1 MKLFQFL
8 VSSNNEIINLKQS
21 FFVDT
26 LELKSIYFMNS
37 GDLVAGEEI
46 AEIEI
51 SFLEAPNVHTSQN
64 VDLIIM
70 PLNLE
75 AGKRKSKKHFNVM
88 WKNLQIP
95 QNFSIKVFKKDG
107 SLFDNAKIGE
117 ILINLEANSK

>member
-8 VSSNNEIINLKQS
+8 VSSNSQTINLKQS

-37 GDLVAGEEI
+37 GDLVAGEEV

-88 WKNLQIP
+88 WRNLQVP
-95 QNFSIKVFKKDG
+95 QNFFIKVFKKDG

>member
-8 VSSNNEIINLKQS
+8 ISSNSQTINLKQS

-37 GDLVAGEEI
+37 VDLVAGEEV

-51 SFLEAPNVHTSQN
+51 SFLEAPNIHTSQN

-75 AGKRKSKKHFNVM
+75 AGKRKSKKQFEVM
-88 WKNLQIP
+88 WRNLQVP
-95 QNFSIKVFKKDG
+95 QNFSVKVFKKDG

>member
-8 VSSNNEIINLKQS
+8 VSSNSETINLKQS

-37 GDLVAGEEI
+37 GDLVAGEEV

-70 PLNLE
+70 PLNTE
-75 AGKRKSKKHFNVM
+75 AGKRKSKKHFEVM
-88 WKNLQIP
+88 WRNLQIP
-95 QNFSIKVFKKDG
+95 QNFTIKVFKKDG

>member
-8 VSSNNEIINLKQS
+8 VSSNSETINLKQS

-37 GDLVAGEEI
+37 QDLVAGEEV

-70 PLNLE
+70 PLNTE
-75 AGKRKSKKHFNVM
+75 AGKRKSKKHFEVM
-88 WKNLQIP
+88 WRNLQIP
-95 QNFSIKVFKKDG
+95 QNFTIKVFKKDG

>member
-8 VSSNNEIINLKQS
+8 VSSNSQTINLKQS

-37 GDLVAGEEI
+37 GDLVAGEEV

-88 WKNLQIP
+88 WRNLQIP

>member
-8 VSSNNEIINLKQS
+8 ISSNSQTINLKQS

-37 GDLVAGEEI
+37 ADLVAGEEV

-51 SFLEAPNVHTSQN
+51 SFLEAPNIHTSQN

-75 AGKRKSKKHFNVM
+75 AGKRKSKKQFEVM
-88 WKNLQIP
+88 WRNLQVP
-95 QNFSIKVFKKDG
+95 QNFSVKVFKKDG

>member
-8 VSSNNEIINLKQS
+8 VSSNNQDINLKQS

-26 LELKSIYFMNS
+26 LELKSVYFMNS
-37 GDLVAGEEI
+37 ADLVAGEEI
-46 AEIEI
+46 AEIQI

-70 PLNLE
+70 PLKVETN
-75 AGKRKSKKHFNVM
+75 KRMSKKHFEITWN
-88 WKNLQIP
+88 NLQIP
-95 QNFSIKVFKKDG
+95 QNFNIKVFKKDG